1 MTLMAAAVL
10 AAAGVFSSQSYDK
23 PMEIGNYD
31 VTIDLPAGKSAS
43 VNYVKFMGRRLA
55 IDRTEL
61 KAGEKKSVSFEL
73 TKEQLMQFG
82 MDGKQSLAKGE
93 YSFFVGGGQPGY
105 DKGVVSAKV
114 SF

>member
-1 MTLMAAAVL
+1 MTIVAAVVL

-31 VTIDLPAGKSAS
+31 VTIDLPAGKAAS

-61 KAGEKKSVSFEL
+61 KAGEKKSVSF
-73 TKEQLMQFG
+73 T
-82 MDGKQSLAKGE
+82 AR
-93 YSFFVGGGQPGY
+93 VPGPY
-105 DKGVVSAKV
+105 TTRPGDAIASVNVDV
-114 SF
+114 

>member
-1 MTLMAAAVL
+1 MKVQVEVANTGKV
-10 AAAGVFSSQSYDK
+10 AGDEVVQ
-23 PMEIGNYD
+23 
-31 VTIDLPAGKSAS
+31 L
-43 VNYVKFMGRRLA
+43 YVRSPKGSGDRRLHHLEGVQRVA
-55 IDRTEL
+55 L
-61 KAGEKKSVSFEL
+61 KPGEKKSVSFEL